1 MAQQLVRTS
10 DARVTYK
17 GLIERNRAAF
27 MQALPAHI
35 GVERFLRVAITAG
48 IQNPA
53 LTRCSAESI
62 MGALLQS
69 AQLGLVPDGLL
80 GQAFIIP
87 YGDKAQ
93 FQVGAQGLA
102 ELAVRTG
109 RIAAI
114 IPEVVHE
121 KDEFEWWRDVEK
133 DHFKHKPYEGDDDP
147 GAVTHAYC
155 IIRRKDGTASVTV
168 LPKSKIEREHR
179 AHSKAK
185 STGPWQ
191 SHWSA
196 MAKKT
201 AVLVALK
208 WEAKSPELAKVIA
221 TEEHLDA
228 GIDLPISDEDAKIIE
243 AETIPQPSGLDK
255 LAGLAQGMTPP
266 PPPEVSVPPAAEEK
280 PAGEAPPCVGCGSNK
295 PTPTAQTVTGEP
307 IHEHCQKIMALAQS
321 QSERKKR

>member
-1 MAQQLVRTS
+1 MGQLVKAS
-10 DARVTYK
+10 DARVGYK
-17 GLIERNRAAF
+17 GLIEKNRAAF

-53 LTRCSAESI
+53 LTRCTAESI

-121 KDEFEWWRDVEK
+121 KDEFEWWRDVER

-185 STGPWQ
+185 NSGPWQ

-228 GIDLPISDEDAKIIE
+228 GIDIPVGDDEAAKIIE
-243 AETIPQPSGLDK
+243 AETIAEPSALDK
-255 LAGLAQGMTPP
+255 LAGVAKPMPVAAPP
-266 PPPEVSVPPAAEEK
+266 TSAPEVDPAPDSGAPECAGCGKGK
-280 PAGEAPPCVGCGSNK
+280 PAPL
-295 PTPTAQTVTGEP
+295 
-307 IHEHCQKIMALAQS
+307 ALDAEGRAFHQECLDVLRKS
-321 QSERKKR
+321 QERRKG